1 VPQATWFSSWHLFFL
16 RSFVQQLIPTVL
28 VAVIS
33 ALVVLGVY
41 HAFVARPRIARL
53 STALNAHDALL
64 GGAGA
69 KATDRI
75 VTLETAATD
84 SSRSH
89 SDAQRRLTAL
99 EAVATNEVPRIG
111 FVRYNAFAD
120 TGSDLSFALALLSK
134 RGDGVVVSS
143 IWSRE
148 ETRTYGKAVTNFSS
162 AQDASKEELDAI
174 ARARA
179 AAS

>member
-1 VPQATWFSSWHLFFL
+1 M
-16 RSFVQQLIPTVL
+16 RSYVQQLLPIVF
-28 VAVIS
+28 A
-33 ALVVLGVY
+33 ALVSACIVLGAY
-41 HAFVARPRIARL
+41 HMLFAGPRIARL
-53 STALNAHDALL
+53 ATALEAHDALL
-64 GGAGA
+64 GGSGA

-75 VTLETAATD
+75 VTLEADAAEYV
-84 SSRSH
+84 RLH
-89 SDAQRRLTAL
+89 ADAQRRIVAL
-99 EAVATNEVPRIG
+99 EAIATNEVPRIG

-148 ETRTYGKAVTNFSS
+148 ETRTYGKAVANFSS